1 VKLLFPVPSELSPD
15 DALKLAVETAS
26 AHAGRIRI
34 LFVVDE
40 EGISRLEAGAPP
52 GAIEVAAEA
61 YRQLEASETSRGE
74 KTVGAALAACAAAG
88 VAASGEVLSGSPHEL
103 IGQATA
109 DCDLLVSGISS
120 RYAFGGNDRPA
131 ALALSFMK
139 DRSIP
144 VLLAASPCRPVKTV
158 AVGCGGGDRTLRA
171 VGAMA
176 RLGLWKSGERIV
188 LIAADDDPERAEK
201 KLSGPRKILAEAGY
215 ADVAEV
221 RTPMP
226 KVENFLAA
234 CDREKVDAVVLGGF
248 GQHRW
253 DDLFG
258 FSITTRM
265 LREAR
270 HHLFLFM

>member
-1 VKLLFPVPSELSPD
+1 MKLLFPVPSETSPD
-15 DALKLAVETAS
+15 DALRMAIDTAL
-26 AHAGRIRI
+26 AHAGKLHA
-34 LFVVDE
+34 LFVVDD
-40 EGISRLEAGAPP
+40 EGIGRLEAGAPP
-52 GAIEVAAEA
+52 GAIEMAHEAFESLVTRETDRGAKSVDAA
-61 YRQLEASETSRGE
+61 
-74 KTVGAALAACAAAG
+74 KAACSAAG
-88 VAASGEVLSGSPHEL
+88 VHADGEVLAGSPHDT
-103 IGQATA
+103 IGRAAA

-120 RYAFGGNDRPA
+120 RYAFGGQDRPA

-139 DRSIP
+139 ERTIP
-144 VLLAASPCRPVKTV
+144 VLLAATPYRPVRTV
-158 AVGCGGGDRTLRA
+158 GIGCGGGDRTLRA

-176 RLGLWKSGERIV
+176 RLGLWRDGCRIV
-188 LIAADDDPERAEK
+188 LIAVDDDPDRAEQ
-201 KLSGPRKILAEAGY
+201 KLSGPRRILADAGY
-215 ADVAEV
+215 ADLVELRA
-221 RTPMP
+221 PMP

-234 CDREKVDAVVLGGF
+234 CTRESVDAVVLGGF

>member
-1 VKLLFPVPSELSPD
+1 MKLLFPVPSETLSD
-15 DALKLAVETAS
+15 DALKMAIDTAA
-26 AHAGRIRI
+26 AHSGKVRL

-40 EGISRLEAGAPP
+40 EGIGRLEAGAPP
-52 GAIEVAAEA
+52 GAIEMAREA
-61 YRQLEASETSRGE
+61 FESLEARETARGI
-74 KTVGAALAACAAAG
+74 GAVESAKAACRAADIPAE
-88 VAASGEVLSGSPHEL
+88 GEVTTGSPHEA
-103 IGQATA
+103 IGRAAA
-109 DCDLLVSGISS
+109 DCDLLVSGIAS
-120 RYAFGGNDRPA
+120 RYSFGGNDRPA

-139 DRSIP
+139 DRTIP
-144 VLLAASPCRPVKTV
+144 VLLAASPYRPIRTV

-176 RLGLWKSGERIV
+176 RLGLWRTGVRIV
-188 LIAADDDPERAEK
+188 LIVADDDPERAEQK
-201 KLSGPRKILAEAGY
+201 FSGPRRILSEAGY
-215 ADVAEV
+215 EGLAEV

-234 CDREKVDAVVLGGF
+234 CNRESADAVVLGGF

-270 HHLFLFM
+270 QHLFLFM